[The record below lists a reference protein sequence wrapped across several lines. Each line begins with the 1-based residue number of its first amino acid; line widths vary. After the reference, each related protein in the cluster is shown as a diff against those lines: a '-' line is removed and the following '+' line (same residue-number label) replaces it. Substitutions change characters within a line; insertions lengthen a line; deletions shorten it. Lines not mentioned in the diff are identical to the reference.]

1 MFLILEEHGVGI
13 CRPAFH
19 WGGRENQGEGGEGE
33 RRGDRN
39 VRSGVSWGV
48 QVSAV
53 AHSFTNEWAPS
64 QARPTHPGTLP
75 GVSLNPQL
83 SFSLAGA
90 QAWQVPELGLW
101 PHAASCTLTPG
112 HAPLHIT
119 HPHSTLTHT
128 RVHTHAH
135 TYIHKQIT
143 WAHTSA
149 SYSTSHTNTITAH
162 TGTSA
167 LENLLSL
174 ALVTPEPIPR
184 PRAPPRTC
192 PRTLFP

>member
-119 HPHSTLTHT
+119 HPHSTLS
-128 RVHTHAH
+128 HTHVCTHIH
-135 TYIHKQIT
+135 TQTDHMGTHFSIVQHIT
-143 WAHTSA
+143 HQHDH
-149 SYSTSHTNTITAH
+149 STHWHQCS
-162 TGTSA
+162 G
-167 LENLLSL
+167 
-174 ALVTPEPIPR
+174 EPAFPR
-184 PRAPPRTC
+184 PCHPRTY
-192 PRTLFP
+192 PQA